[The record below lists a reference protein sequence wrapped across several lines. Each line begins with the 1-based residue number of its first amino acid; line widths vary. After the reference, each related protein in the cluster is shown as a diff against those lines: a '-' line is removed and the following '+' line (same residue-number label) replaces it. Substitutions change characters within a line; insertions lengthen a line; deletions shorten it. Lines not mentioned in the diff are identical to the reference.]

1 MLRAVASR
9 TLRATGWSGVIST
22 CVPPGPRALVL
33 AQPRVYVD
41 PCSSSRN
48 FRGAWGSRWFASAG
62 SSTSNRHSVEGRY
75 GHALL
80 AAAQGAKALDQVHA
94 DVQGLLDAFQA
105 SSDFVAFAK
114 TPGVTP
120 ETKVSVVQQIAD
132 RFKLH
137 AVTKNFLCTVA
148 ENKRMA
154 DLPKMLSFFEELYRE
169 ARGEIR
175 CSVTSA
181 QELTSGQKKEV
192 VAALQKRAGPKAT
205 ILAEFNVSPSIAG
218 GLLVRMGDEVMDYT
232 IATRLESLRT
242 SLMAPLNA

>member
-1 MLRAVASR
+1 MISSGGSPAPRAVILS
-9 TLRATGWSGVIST
+9 
-22 CVPPGPRALVL
+22 
-33 AQPRVYVD
+33 QPRVFT
-41 PCSSSRN
+41 SSCTSDVILRASWESR
-48 FRGAWGSRWFASAG
+48 GFASAG
-62 SSTSNRHSVEGRY
+62 SSTSDRHSVEGRY

-80 AAAQGAKALDQVHA
+80 AAAQGAKALDQVYV
-94 DVQGLLDAFQA
+94 DVQGLQEAFHTSA
-105 SSDFVAFAK
+105 DFVSFAK
-114 TPGVTP
+114 TPGVTA

-154 DLPKMLSFFEELYRE
+154 CLPKMLSFFEELYR
-169 ARGEIR
+169 ATRGEIR
-175 CSVTSA
+175 CLVTSA

-192 VAALQKRAGPKAT
+192 IAALQKRAGPRAT
-205 ILAEFNVSPSIAG
+205 VLAEFNISPSIAG
-218 GLLVRMGDEVMDYT
+218 GLLVRMGDEVLDYT